1 MKVNEFLYASEAMER
16 HREGCPV
23 CKLLYTLVDESLDP
37 QLQEELTKA
46 RLITILQSVP
56 GIG

>member
-1 MKVNEFLYASEAMER
+1 MHL
-16 HREGCPV
+16 
-23 CKLLYTLVDESLDP
+23 KLWKDIVRVSRLQVLYTLVDESLDP